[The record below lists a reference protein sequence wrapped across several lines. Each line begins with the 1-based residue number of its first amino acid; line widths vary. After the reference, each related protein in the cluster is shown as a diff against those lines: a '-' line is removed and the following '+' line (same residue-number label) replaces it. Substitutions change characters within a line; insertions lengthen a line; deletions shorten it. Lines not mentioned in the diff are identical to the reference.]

1 MEILASL
8 CHPAPDAEG
17 DGVLLTKLDWAQ
29 CLRQKTYVCVV
40 TTV

>member
-29 CLRQKTYVCVV
+29 F
-40 TTV
+40 